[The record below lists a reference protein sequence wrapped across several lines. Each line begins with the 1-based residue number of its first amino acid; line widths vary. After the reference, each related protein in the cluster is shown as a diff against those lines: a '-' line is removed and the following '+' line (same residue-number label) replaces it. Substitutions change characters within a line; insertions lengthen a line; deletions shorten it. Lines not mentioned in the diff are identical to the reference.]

1 MANMRNKIFLVIT
14 LLISLVLVLKT
25 SSSFG
30 NGTPLTLIYSSNTLG
45 EVEPCGTCPETGDN
59 GGLARR
65 SFYINPVRKEA
76 KNLLVLDG
84 GDALVLSFFG
94 RGSEREK
101 ARRRAEVVLKIYER
115 IGYDALNIG
124 DTDLGLGVEYLRSLQ
139 KTPKIPFLSA
149 NLKDKK
155 TGRPIFKSHLVK
167 EVDGMRIGIIGLL
180 TPDIH
185 PFIQKELKSYFI
197 EDPIKAALETI
208 NRYLADCDHVIAL
221 AHLTPTE
228 IQTFTKRI
236 PKISIIIGGN
246 DRSFIFPKQF
256 DHSIYVQTDAF
267 GAHVGRMNLKLLKGS
282 NEFVDVLPRTMI
294 QKNIKEIQKKIEDP
308 QYAKEIEKLQEMQKQ
323 FYEQLKKM
331 PNTEGK
337 NTFEN
342 HLPLMHSGMES
353 DKEIEKLIDSSRD
366 QLKRPLP

>member
-1 MANMRNKIFLVIT
+1 MRNKIFLISILFLFFF
-14 LLISLVLVLKT
+14 LLIKNST
-25 SSSFG
+25 CAANEAS
-30 NGTPLTLIYSSNTLG
+30 LTLIYTSNTLG

-65 SFYINPVRKEA
+65 SFYINTVRKEA
-76 KNLLVLDG
+76 KNLLILDG
-84 GDALVLSFFG
+84 GDALVLSFFD
-94 RGSEREK
+94 RKSEREK
-101 ARRRAEVVLKIYER
+101 ARSRAEVVLKIYER

-124 DTDLGLGVEYLRSLQ
+124 DTDLGLGVEYLKSLQ
-139 KTPKIPFLSA
+139 KSSKIPFLSA

-167 EVDGMRIGIIGLL
+167 EMDGVRIGIIGLL

-185 PFIQKELKSYFI
+185 PFIQKELKTYFI
-197 EDPIKAALETI
+197 EDPIKASLETI
-208 NRYLADCDHVIAL
+208 NRYLADCDHIIAL

-236 PKISIIIGGN
+236 PKISVIIGGN
-246 DRSFIFPKQF
+246 DRSFIFPRQF

-267 GAHVGRMNLKLLKGS
+267 GAHVGRMNLKLIKGS
-282 NEFVDVLPRTMI
+282 NEFVDALPQTMI
-294 QKNIKEIQKKIEDP
+294 QKNIKEVQKKMEDP
-308 QYAKEIEKLQEMQKQ
+308 KYDKEIEKLQEMQKQ
-323 FYEQLKKM
+323 FHEQLKKM

-342 HLPLMHSGMES
+342 HLPLMHPGLES